1 MHCRI
6 VDDRLHIGGR
16 PVEFVPSPHRGG
28 RIEPHAII
36 LHDTSDRLDPRDS
49 VRWFADPRSRV
60 SAHFVVGRDGSV
72 VQMVECDRA
81 AWHAGKSSWRGRGE
95 CNGWTVGIEIDNPG
109 MLTRKGEIAVAWWR
123 GKDAEWPLD
132 ELVELTTPEH
142 GHGWWLPYTPAQI
155 DAVDGIIR
163 ALTIVYPTIAEVLG
177 HYHVSPR
184 RKIDPGPHFPMARMQ
199 AILAGRRDLP
209 DDAIATAQRRLG
221 DLNFHAGTADG
232 IMGERTRAALR
243 SFQEANRLDITGRL
257 DGATIARLR
266 EPDATGAALGAREA
280 ASTASVA
287 ETSGTMQGAGRIKRS
302 AEVSE
307 AFNIVDA
314 LTSSPPAAPA
324 MPVAA
329 PQSAVDAL
337 DKLDGALGRVEAA
350 KGVGGR
356 LSGLL
361 DWLMT
366 PHGLKFV
373 IVSAVLL
380 AVWLGAHHIEWRRW
394 RDHITGKH
402 V

>member
-1 MHCRI
+1 MPCRI
-6 VDDRLHIGGR
+6 VDDRLQIGGR
-16 PVEFVPSPHRGG
+16 PVEFVPSPHCGG

-60 SAHFVVGRDGSV
+60 SAHVVVGRDGSV
-72 VQMVECDRA
+72 VQMVDCDRA

-109 MLTRKGEIAVAWWR
+109 KLTRKGDVAMAWF
-123 GKDAEWPLD
+123 GGSWPLD
-132 ELVELTTPEH
+132 ELVEMTTPEH

-155 DAVDGIIR
+155 DAVDGLIR
-163 ALTIVYPTIAEVLG
+163 ALTIAYPTIAEVLG
-177 HYHVSPR
+177 HYHVSPG
-184 RKIDPGPHFPMARMQ
+184 RKIDPGPHFPMPRMQ

-209 DDAIATAQRRLG
+209 DDAIAAAQRRLG
-221 DLNFHAGTADG
+221 ELGFHTGAAHG

-243 SFQEANRLDITGRL
+243 AFQEANRLETSGRL

-266 EPDATGAALGAREA
+266 EPDAKGAALGARE
-280 ASTASVA
+280 TASKAAVA
-287 ETSGTMQGAGRIKRS
+287 ETSGTMQGASGVKRGVEGL
-302 AEVSE
+302 AAVT
-307 AFNIVDA
+307 VTDA
-314 LTSSPPAAPA
+314 LTSAPPPPAAPA
-324 MPVAA
+324 MPAAA

-337 DKLDGALGRVEAA
+337 DKLDGALGKVEAA
-350 KGVGGR
+350 KGVSGR

-361 DWLMT
+361 DWIMT

-373 IVSAVLL
+373 VVSAVLL
-380 AVWLGAHHIEWRRW
+380 AVWLGAHRIEWRRW
-394 RDHITGKH
+394 RDHVTGKH